1 VSDFRI
7 IGGHRL
13 EGEVPAQGSKNASL
27 PIFVATLLT
36 DEEIILR
43 RVPNLKD
50 IQTLTEILQ
59 ALGKAVDQRQSDI
72 YSFRKTQKLSS
83 RAPHQQVGKM
93 RASFLVLGPLLARTG
108 EAEVALPGGDPIG
121 LRPVD
126 LHLSGLQA
134 MGAEFELRD
143 GVVYARAKSL
153 KPAEIFLKYP
163 SVGATEHLMMT
174 ASLIPGRTV
183 IHNPA
188 QEPEISDLA
197 HLLIKMGAKITLMPS
212 HIEIQG
218 CERLCATDHTIIPDR
233 LCAGTYTIAT
243 ALCGGEVEIGSNPT
257 HLGPLI
263 SVLRQAGVIIEERP
277 ESILVSADLHQ
288 RYHPLEIETRP
299 HPGFPTDLQALMM
312 PLLALASGTSRITET
327 VFEDRFAYV
336 QDLQRM
342 GAAVE
347 VWGQTAIIHG
357 VEKLHGAEVQALDIR
372 AGVSLVLAGLAAE
385 GVTIVRDPKEHIA
398 RGYQNLGGDL
408 RQIGAEI
415 SAA

>member
-1 VSDFRI
+1 MSDFRI
-7 IGGHRL
+7 TGGHRL
-13 EGEVPAQGSKNASL
+13 EGKVRAQGSKNASL

-43 RVPNLKD
+43 RVPHLKD
-50 IQTLTEILQ
+50 IHTLTEILQ
-59 ALGKAVDQRQSDI
+59 ALGKTVEHNQSNI
-72 YSFRKTQKLSS
+72 YSFSKTQKLSGK
-83 RAPHQQVGKM
+83 APHQQVRKM
-93 RASFLVLGPLLARTG
+93 RASFLVLGPLLARIG
-108 EAEVALPGGDPIG
+108 GAEVALPGGDAIG
-121 LRPVD
+121 MRPVD

-134 MGAEFELRD
+134 MGAEFELRE
-143 GVVYARAKSL
+143 GVVYARAKRL
-153 KPAEIFLKYP
+153 RPAEIFLKYP

-174 ASLIPGRTV
+174 AALIPGRTA

-197 HLLIKMGAKITLMPS
+197 QLLTKMGAKITVTPS
-212 HIEIQG
+212 HIEVAG
-218 CERLCATDHTIIPDR
+218 CERLCAADHTIIPDR
-233 LCAGTYTIAT
+233 LCAGTYAIAT
-243 ALCGGEVEIGSNPT
+243 ALCGGEVEIGANPT
-257 HLGPLI
+257 HLRPLI
-263 SVLRQAGVIIEERP
+263 AVLREAGVKIEEHT
-277 ESILVSADLHQ
+277 ESILVRADKNQ
-288 RYHPLEIETRP
+288 RYRPLEIETRP
-299 HPGFPTDLQALMM
+299 HPGFPTDLQAPMM

-336 QDLQRM
+336 QGLQKM
-342 GAAVE
+342 GASVE

-372 AGVSLVLAGLAAE
+372 AGVALVLAGLAAE

-415 SAA
+415 SAT